1 MKFGRRI
8 FLGYFVLVGM
18 ATLWFL
24 YGVADQLRPSIRQS
38 SEEALVDTANL
49 LAELVAMEVRLHG
62 QIDARLNTSAFS
74 VALNRYQYRP
84 LNARIWTLDKT
95 KPRFTIYVT
104 DQNGIV
110 VLHTDPSQLGI
121 DYSQWNDVRLTLKGE
136 YGARTTQLKAG
147 DEFSTAMYVAA
158 PIYHRGDIVGS
169 LTVSQPNASLQP
181 FIDLARQQIWQQ
193 GTIILLAALVL
204 GALLS
209 FWLTRSIRK
218 LSSYVDEV
226 SAGRRPALPKIHE
239 RELAHLADS
248 MEAMRES
255 LEGRRYVEEYIHTL
269 THELKS
275 PLAAIRGAAEL
286 LQEPAMDDDRRSRF
300 LNNILGEAL
309 RCTVLI
315 ERLLA
320 LAEVEK
326 RNELRSAERLS
337 LQSLVDAEIEAKSSR
352 IHLKHLQLRLHLP
365 DGDCYAK
372 GERFLV
378 AQAVSNLLDNAI
390 DFSPEHAGVEVT
402 IDRSTSDDMC
412 RISIV
417 NGGGVI
423 PDFAAQR
430 IFERFYSLPRA
441 ESDRKSSGL
450 GLSFVKEI
458 AELHDG
464 RIDISS
470 DLTTRT
476 VRAELYLPRWHN

>member
-8 FLGYFVLVGM
+8 FLGYFILVGM

-49 LAELVAMEVRLHG
+49 LAELVAMEVRPHG

-74 VALNRYQYRP
+74 VALKRYQHRP

-104 DQNGIV
+104 DRDGIV
-110 VLHTDPSQLGI
+110 VLHTDPAQLGQ
-121 DYSQWNDVRLTLKGE
+121 DYSQWNDVRLTLAGQ
-136 YGARTTQLKAG
+136 YGARTTQLNED

-193 GTIILLAALVL
+193 GTIILLAALIL

-286 LQEPAMDDDRRSRF
+286 LQEADMEAARRTRF

-309 RCTVLI
+309 RCTLLI

-326 RNELRSAERLS
+326 RTELRNAERLN
-337 LQSLVDAEIEAKSSR
+337 LKSLVEAEIEAKSSR
-352 IHLKHLQLRLHLP
+352 AQLKHLQTRLHVP
-365 DGDCYAK
+365 TGDCHVK

-390 DFSPEHAGVEVT
+390 DFSPEHAEIELT
-402 IDRSTSDDMC
+402 IDSPGNDDLC
-412 RISIV
+412 RISII

-423 PDFAAQR
+423 PDYAAER

-441 ESDRKSSGL
+441 DSDRKSSGL

-458 AELHDG
+458 AELHGG
-464 RIDISS
+464 RIEISS
-470 DLTTRT
+470 DLSTRS
-476 VRAELYLPRWHN
+476 VKAELYLPRWH